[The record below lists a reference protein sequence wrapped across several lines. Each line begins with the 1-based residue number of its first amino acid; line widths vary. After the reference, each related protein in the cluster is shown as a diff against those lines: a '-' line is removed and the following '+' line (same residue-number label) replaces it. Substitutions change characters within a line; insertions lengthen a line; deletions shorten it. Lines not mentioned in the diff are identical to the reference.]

1 MGLYLYNVHLYIAGD
16 GKIQVGESI
25 LNITQNTSYP
35 ENGKINFT
43 VQSDSD
49 REIGLAFR
57 IPGWAEHYT
66 LRLDGKEITPDQVE
80 NGYALISRC
89 WKKAAYIEL
98 EFDMQ
103 PRFICANRR
112 IHYDLGRAAIMR
124 GPLVYCLE
132 EADNGKYLAE
142 LTVDTDA
149 GLTEEKKSELGG
161 YVALK
166 ARGSRTQVPDTDKLY
181 TTYCAS
187 RESTELVAVPYYLWN
202 NRGTGEMQVWIK
214 TGL

>member
-1 MGLYLYNVHLYIAGD
+1 MAVL
-16 GKIQVGESI
+16 
-25 LNITQNTSYP
+25 
-35 ENGKINFT
+35 
-43 VQSDSD
+43 
-49 REIGLAFR
+49 
-57 IPGWAEHYT
+57 
-66 LRLDGKEITPDQVE
+66 E

-89 WKKAAYIEL
+89 WTKAAHIEL

-149 GLTEEKKSELGG
+149 GLTEEKRSELGG

-187 RESTELVAVPYYLWN
+187 RESTDLVAVPYYLWN

>member
-1 MGLYLYNVHLYIAGD
+1 MGN
-16 GKIQVGESI
+16 
-25 LNITQNTSYP
+25 
-35 ENGKINFT
+35 
-43 VQSDSD
+43 
-49 REIGLAFR
+49 
-57 IPGWAEHYT
+57 
-66 LRLDGKEITPDQVE
+66 
-80 NGYALISRC
+80 ALISRC

>member
-1 MGLYLYNVHLYIAGD
+1 MGLYLYSFRRSGECTSLYSRRWENPGWR
-16 GKIQVGESI
+16 SI

-89 WKKAAYIEL
+89 WKNAAYIEL

-112 IHYDLGRAAIMR
+112 NSFMIW
-124 GPLVYCLE
+124 
-132 EADNGKYLAE
+132 AE
-142 LTVDTDA
+142 LRSCG
-149 GLTEEKKSELGG
+149 GL
-161 YVALK
+161 
-166 ARGSRTQVPDTDKLY
+166 
-181 TTYCAS
+181 
-187 RESTELVAVPYYLWN
+187 
-202 NRGTGEMQVWIK
+202 
-214 TGL
+214 

>member
-1 MGLYLYNVHLYIAGD
+1 MNVHLYIAGD

-66 LRLDGKEITPDQVE
+66 LRLDGKEITPEQVE